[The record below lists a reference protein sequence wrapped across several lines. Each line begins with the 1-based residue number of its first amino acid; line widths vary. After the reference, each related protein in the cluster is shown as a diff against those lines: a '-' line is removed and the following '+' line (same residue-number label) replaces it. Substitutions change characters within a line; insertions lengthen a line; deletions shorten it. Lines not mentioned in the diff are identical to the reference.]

1 MTFDPQ
7 HSRTHSDGT
16 PGSTPLPLATE
27 DAVQALVA
35 EAREA
40 LAVVDAE
47 GVIRLVNA
55 ATEALFGRSAM
66 NLLGHE
72 FGFPLA
78 HAQIGD
84 LTIVR
89 PDQSVAIINL
99 EMTEIAWYGEAAY
112 LVRMSDVTF
121 ERRGEQLLVE
131 SQQLLHQALDSM
143 ASGVVMI
150 DTEGVI
156 IAANHAWQSF
166 LATQNFPPEYGK
178 IGSSYLRLAKRLI
191 AASEPPSPTML
202 EGLHAVLAGQRSHY
216 QSEYALVMD
225 QGTRW
230 FAMNVLACRE
240 GYKIYAI
247 VTHEETTRQHQR
259 DDLEIDSRQTL
270 ELIARQRSLEAV
282 VARILLMTQNRH
294 PDSIYIALLVPDAE
308 VFRSLPSEMLLPD
321 ELALLDRW
329 AKDYA
334 LSANDAEGDTLAIQA
349 IDMAEAEALWPAL
362 RPLLSARHIV
372 MVWRAPVRAGAL
384 GVVAQLICCRRVS
397 LVPNAD
403 DLVFMELVGQLLAI
417 AIEQHEHTRQLA
429 YQSYH
434 DPLTGLPN
442 RLLFEDRLHQA
453 LEIARRSGNLM
464 AVMMLDLDRFKQIND
479 TLGHTVGDTL
489 LIQLAR
495 RFEGCVRTT
504 DTLARRGGDE
514 FMLVLPDVSGAQQV
528 TRVARRLHDALRT
541 PFVINQ
547 QELFVSASIGASLYP
562 HDGEN
567 ADALQRSAEAAM
579 YRAKSTL
586 RNSFQFFDATVN
598 TAALA
603 RLQLETHLRRA
614 IERGELSLHYQAKVD
629 RERHVIGAESLL
641 RWQHPDL
648 GQIPPARF
656 IPLAEELGLIVP
668 IGEWCLRE
676 LCRQIGVWDAAGLPA
691 VRIAVNVSA
700 LQFSQ
705 QDFIATLTQI
715 LAETNVAAE
724 RIEIELTESMLMGN
738 VEAVMRQLS
747 SLRSLGL
754 SLAIDDFGTGFSSL
768 AYLQRLPISVLKI
781 DRSFVSKIGFEKDSS
796 DRGIVNAI
804 ITLAHHLSMQVV
816 AEGVETT
823 TQYQF
828 LHDMGCDFFQGYL
841 FSKPIPP
848 EQFAEVL
855 RTGMA
860 AL

>member
-1 MTFDPQ
+1 
-7 HSRTHSDGT
+7 
-16 PGSTPLPLATE
+16 
-27 DAVQALVA
+27 
-35 EAREA
+35 
-40 LAVVDAE
+40 
-47 GVIRLVNA
+47 A

-78 HAQIGD
+78 HAEIGD

-89 PDQSVAIINL
+89 PDQSVAIITL
-99 EMTEIAWYGEAAY
+99 DLTDIAWYGASAY

-121 ERRGEQLLVE
+121 ERRSEQLLVE
-131 SQQLLHQALDSM
+131 AQQLFHQALDSM
-143 ASGVVMI
+143 TSGVVMI

-156 IAANHAWQSF
+156 IAANQAWQSF

-191 AASEPPSPTML
+191 AASEPPSPTMI
-202 EGLHAVLAGQRSHY
+202 EGLYAVLTGQRSHY

-240 GYKIYAI
+240 GHKICAI

-321 ELALLDRW
+321 ERALLDHW

-334 LSANDAEGDTLAIQA
+334 LSANDEEGDTLAIQA
-349 IDMAEAEALWPAL
+349 IDMAKAEARWPAL
-362 RPLLSARHIV
+362 CPLLSTRHIV
-372 MVWRAPVRAGAL
+372 MVWRAPVRAGTL

-541 PFVINQ
+541 PFV
-547 QELFVSASIGASLYP
+547 
-562 HDGEN
+562 
-567 ADALQRSAEAAM
+567 
-579 YRAKSTL
+579 
-586 RNSFQFFDATVN
+586 
-598 TAALA
+598 
-603 RLQLETHLRRA
+603 
-614 IERGELSLHYQAKVD
+614 
-629 RERHVIGAESLL
+629 
-641 RWQHPDL
+641 
-648 GQIPPARF
+648 
-656 IPLAEELGLIVP
+656 
-668 IGEWCLRE
+668 
-676 LCRQIGVWDAAGLPA
+676 
-691 VRIAVNVSA
+691 
-700 LQFSQ
+700 
-705 QDFIATLTQI
+705 
-715 LAETNVAAE
+715 
-724 RIEIELTESMLMGN
+724 
-738 VEAVMRQLS
+738 
-747 SLRSLGL
+747 
-754 SLAIDDFGTGFSSL
+754 
-768 AYLQRLPISVLKI
+768 
-781 DRSFVSKIGFEKDSS
+781 
-796 DRGIVNAI
+796 
-804 ITLAHHLSMQVV
+804 
-816 AEGVETT
+816 
-823 TQYQF
+823 
-828 LHDMGCDFFQGYL
+828 
-841 FSKPIPP
+841 
-848 EQFAEVL
+848 
-855 RTGMA
+855 
-860 AL
+860 